1 VRTLTPEGW
10 REVSPYLD
18 QVLSLPEDERAPWL
32 ESFRAERPDLA
43 NLLQDLLQ
51 EHRALAHQQFLERS
65 PVSGTVESSLTGQKI
80 GAYTLVSPIGQ
91 GGMGC
96 VWLAERSDGRFD
108 RSVAVKFLNFSLAAT
123 GGVQRFK
130 REGRILG
137 QLTHPH
143 IAELIDAGVTANGEP
158 YLVLEN
164 VAGKRID
171 EYCDHHQ
178 LSVTARIRLF
188 LDVLSA
194 VAHAHANLVVHRDLK
209 PSNVLVR
216 NDGEVKLLDFG
227 IAKLLAEGA
236 DADKT
241 TQLTVEGSGPMTPQ
255 FAAPEQIT
263 GGAVTTATD
272 VYTLGVLLY
281 ILLTGQHPAGTE
293 PRTPAE
299 LVKGIVETEPPLAS
313 ETAASAAR
321 RHQTEKRGTTFEKLS
336 RQLRGDL
343 DTILAKALKKTPAER
358 YGSVTALADD
368 LRRYLNHEPISARP
382 DTLVYRVRKFVYRNR
397 VVVTL
402 VTVALAA
409 ILAGSGGAIYQAR
422 IADRRFQDV
431 RKLAHTFVFDLHDE
445 VAKLDGSTK
454 AREMMVQT
462 GLQYLDNLAKNAGG
476 DLELQKE
483 IAAGYMKI
491 GAAQGYPT
499 QPNLGRMADA
509 MASYRKAG
517 DIYERIARKNG
528 AYLPDLAAFYRSYA
542 GLFRFS
548 DQPQR
553 ARELY
558 VGAIQ
563 TFDRLRAH
571 QQLNPEQENIY
582 TRAWCN
588 VGDID
593 EDEENYQQAWT
604 EFGRCSELAHAQ
616 LIRKRDQQSLNMVA
630 ESAERVG
637 TAAQELGHLREALQA
652 FDEDETALRE
662 LLAAE
667 PLNPKFH
674 RTLALMYQFR
684 GRVYFSDSYPDY
696 GDPKRALQDMKL
708 YLQTAQQMLDRDPNN
723 TAAQFSVELATLKV
737 SHCLQKSD
745 PPAAISLARD
755 SIRML
760 DQMIASN
767 KGERRRAVS
776 YRAEGLRKL
785 GEAQLNAG
793 RLAEARSS
801 ADLALTASRELAQ
814 TPDDRGNLVEALL
827 LAGKASAAT
836 RDLAH
841 AESLL
846 REARDEAQSIARS
859 LELTNLIPLAT
870 AEEVLGTF
878 YVARHRTREARVCY
892 ERLANLWQQFP
903 ESNEYVDR
911 QKTSSKRLLSSIR

>member
-1 VRTLTPEGW
+1 MRTLTPEGW

-32 ESFRAERPDLA
+32 ESFRAEKPDLA
-43 NLLQDLLQ
+43 ILLQDLLE
-51 EHRALAHQQFLERS
+51 EHRALAHKQFLEHS
-65 PVSGTVESSLTGQKI
+65 PVSGAAESSLTGQKI
-80 GAYTLVSPIGQ
+80 GAYTLISLIGQ
-91 GGMGC
+91 GGMGS

-108 RSVAVKFLNFSLAAT
+108 RRVAVKFLNFSVAAT

-164 VAGKRID
+164 VAGKHID
-171 EYCDHHQ
+171 EYCDQHQ
-178 LSVTARIRLF
+178 LNANARIQLF

-236 DADKT
+236 DADNA
-241 TQLTVEGSGPMTPQ
+241 TQLTVGSGPLTPQ

-272 VYTLGVLLY
+272 VYALGVLLY

-293 PRTPAE
+293 PHSAAE
-299 LVKGIVETEPPLAS
+299 LVKAIVETEPPLAS
-313 ETAASAAR
+313 ATAASAASK
-321 RHQTEKRGTTFEKLS
+321 HQAEKRGTTFEKLS

-343 DTILAKALKKTPAER
+343 DTILAKALKKAPAER
-358 YGSVTALADD
+358 YASVTALADD
-368 LRRYLNHEPISARP
+368 LQRYLNHEPISARP
-382 DTLVYRVRKFVYRNR
+382 DSIACRVRKFVYRNR

-402 VTVALAA
+402 ATVAFAA
-409 ILAGSGGAIYQAR
+409 ILAGSGIAIYQAK
-422 IADRRFQDV
+422 IAERRFQDV

-454 AREMMVQT
+454 VREMMVQT

-517 DIYERIARKNG
+517 DIYERIARKNR
-528 AYLPDLAAFYRSYA
+528 AYLPDLAAYYRSYA

-558 VGAIQ
+558 VVAIQ
-563 TFDRLRAH
+563 TFDRLRAD
-571 QQLNPEQENIY
+571 QELNPEQENLY

-593 EDEENYQQAWT
+593 EETDNFQQAWT
-604 EFGRCSELAHAQ
+604 EFGRCS
-616 LIRKRDQQSLNMVA
+616 K
-630 ESAERVG
+630 
-637 TAAQELGHLREALQA
+637 
-652 FDEDETALRE
+652 
-662 LLAAE
+662 
-667 PLNPKFH
+667 
-674 RTLALMYQFR
+674 
-684 GRVYFSDSYPDY
+684 
-696 GDPKRALQDMKL
+696 
-708 YLQTAQQMLDRDPNN
+708 
-723 TAAQFSVELATLKV
+723 
-737 SHCLQKSD
+737 
-745 PPAAISLARD
+745 LAR
-755 SIRML
+755 
-760 DQMIASN
+760 
-767 KGERRRAVS
+767 
-776 YRAEGLRKL
+776 
-785 GEAQLNAG
+785 AQ
-793 RLAEARSS
+793 
-801 ADLALTASRELAQ
+801 
-814 TPDDRGNLVEALL
+814 
-827 LAGKASAAT
+827 
-836 RDLAH
+836 
-841 AESLL
+841 
-846 REARDEAQSIARS
+846 
-859 LELTNLIPLAT
+859 
-870 AEEVLGTF
+870 
-878 YVARHRTREARVCY
+878 
-892 ERLANLWQQFP
+892 
-903 ESNEYVDR
+903 
-911 QKTSSKRLLSSIR
+911 

>member
-1 VRTLTPEGW
+1 MRTLSPEGW
-10 REVSPYLD
+10 REVSPHLD

-32 ESFRAERPDLA
+32 ESFRAARPDLA
-43 NLLQDLLQ
+43 NLLQDLLA
-51 EHRALAHQQFLERS
+51 EHRVLAQQEFLERS
-65 PVSGTVESSLTGQKI
+65 PVSETAESSLTGQKI
-80 GAYTLVSPIGQ
+80 GAYTLISPIGQ
-91 GGMGC
+91 GGMGS

-108 RSVAVKFLNFSLAAT
+108 RRVAVKFLNFSVAAT

-143 IAELIDAGVTANGEP
+143 IAELIDAGVTAKEEP

-164 VAGKRID
+164 VAGKHID

-178 LSVTARIRLF
+178 LHVDARIRLF

-236 DADKT
+236 DADEA
-241 TQLTVEGSGPMTPQ
+241 TQLTVAGSGPLTPQ
-255 FAAPEQIT
+255 FAAPEQVT

-272 VYTLGVLLY
+272 VYALGVLLY
-281 ILLTGQHPAGTE
+281 TLLTGQHPTGTE
-293 PRTPAE
+293 PHSAAE
-299 LVKGIVETEPPLAS
+299 LVKAIVETEPRRAS
-313 ETAASAAR
+313 EAIASAASKP
-321 RHQTEKRGTTFEKLS
+321 QAEKRGTTFEKLS

-343 DTILAKALKKTPAER
+343 DTILAKALKKAPAER
-358 YGSVTALADD
+358 YGAVTALADD

-382 DTLVYRVRKFVYRNR
+382 DTLAYRVRKFVYRNR

-402 VTVALAA
+402 VTVAFAA
-409 ILAGSGGAIYQAR
+409 ILAGSGAAIYQAR
-422 IADRRFQDV
+422 IAERRFQDV

-483 IAAGYMKI
+483 IAAGYMKV
-491 GAAQGYPT
+491 GDAQGYPT

-509 MASYRKAG
+509 MTSYRKAG

-528 AYLPDLAAFYRSYA
+528 AYLPDLAAYYRSYA

-548 DQPQR
+548 NQPQR
-553 ARELY
+553 AKELY
-558 VGAIQ
+558 EQAIQ

-571 QQLNPEQENIY
+571 QQLDPEQENIY
-582 TRAWCN
+582 TRAWCG

-593 EDEENYQQAWT
+593 EEVDKYQQAWT
-604 EFGRCSELAHAQ
+604 EFGHCSELAHAQ
-616 LIRKRDQQSLNMVA
+616 LKRKRDQQSLNMVA
-630 ESAERVG
+630 QSAERVG

-652 FDEDETALRE
+652 FDEEETAVRE

-667 PLNPKFH
+667 PLNPKFQ
-674 RTLALMYQFR
+674 RNLALMYQFR
-684 GRVYFSDSYPDY
+684 GRVYFSDGYPDY
-696 GDPKRALQDMKL
+696 RDPKRAIEDLKL

-723 TAAQFSVELATLKV
+723 TAAQASVELAKLRVSYCLKE
-737 SHCLQKSD
+737 SD

-755 SIRML
+755 SLRMI

-767 KGERRRAVS
+767 KGVSRAVS
-776 YRAEGLRKL
+776 DRAEGLRKL
-785 GEAQLNAG
+785 GAAQLNAG
-793 RLAEARSS
+793 RVAEARSS
-801 ADLALTASRELAQ
+801 ADLALAASRELAQ
-814 TPDDRGNLVEALL
+814 TPDTRSGLVEALI
-827 LAGKASAAT
+827 LAGKTSAAT

-846 REARDEAQSIARS
+846 REARDEAQGIARS
-859 LELTNLIPLAT
+859 QELTNLIPLAT
-870 AEEVLGTF
+870 AEETLGAF
-878 YVARHRTREARVCY
+878 YVARHRTREARAGY
-892 ERLANLWQQFP
+892 ERLVNLWQQFP
-903 ESNEYVDR
+903 ESNEYVEGQR
-911 QKTSSKRLLSSIR
+911 TASKRLLASIR

>member
-1 VRTLTPEGW
+1 VRTFTPEGW

-18 QVLSLPEDERAPWL
+18 QVLLLPEDERAPWV
-32 ESFRAERPDLA
+32 ESFRAERPDLG
-43 NLLQDLLQ
+43 NLLQDLLE
-51 EHRALAHQQFLERS
+51 EHRVLTQKQFLERS
-65 PVSGTVESSLTGQKI
+65 PVSGTAESSLTGQKI
-80 GAYTLVSPIGQ
+80 GAYTLISPIGQ
-91 GGMGC
+91 GGMGS
-96 VWLAERSDGRFD
+96 VWLAERCDGRFD
-108 RSVAVKFLNFSLAAT
+108 RRVAVKFLNFSVAAT

-164 VAGKRID
+164 VAGKHID

-178 LSVTARIRLF
+178 LSVNARIRLF

-209 PSNVLVR
+209 PSNVMIR

-227 IAKLLAEGA
+227 IAKLLAGDEA
-236 DADKT
+236 EKT
-241 TQLTVEGSGPMTPQ
+241 TQLTVEGSAPLTPQ
-255 FAAPEQIT
+255 FAAPEQIA

-281 ILLTGQHPAGTE
+281 LLLTGQHPAGTE
-293 PRTPAE
+293 PHSPAE
-299 LVKGIVETEPPLAS
+299 LVKAIVETEPPLAS
-313 ETAASAAR
+313 ETAASAASK
-321 RHQTEKRGTTFEKLS
+321 HQTEKCGTTFEKLS

-343 DTILAKALKKTPAER
+343 DTILAKALKKTAAER

-382 DTLVYRVRKFVYRNR
+382 DTLAYRVRKFVYRNR

-402 VTVALAA
+402 VTVAFAA
-409 ILAGSGGAIYQAR
+409 ILAGSGAAIYQAR
-422 IADRRFQDV
+422 IAERRFQDV

-454 AREMMVQT
+454 VREMMVQT
-462 GLQYLDNLAKNAGG
+462 GLQYLDNLAKNAGA

-517 DIYERIARKNG
+517 DIYERIARKNS
-528 AYLPDLAAFYRSYA
+528 AYLPDLAAYYRSYA

-558 VGAIQ
+558 VAAIQ
-563 TFDRLRAH
+563 TFDRLRAR
-571 QQLNPEQENIY
+571 QQLNPEQETLY

-593 EDEENYQQAWT
+593 EDQENFQQAWT
-604 EFGRCSELAHAQ
+604 EFGRCSKLAHAQ

-652 FDEDETALRE
+652 FDEDETAIRE

-667 PLNPKFH
+667 PLNPKFQ
-674 RTLALMYQFR
+674 RFLALLYQFR
-684 GRVYFSDSYPDY
+684 GRVYFSDSYPEY
-696 GDPKRALQDMKL
+696 GDPKRALENMNL

-723 TAAQFSVELATLKV
+723 TAAQFSVELAKLKV
-737 SHCLQKSD
+737 SDCLQKSD
-745 PPAAISLARD
+745 PPAAITLARD
-755 SIRML
+755 SLRMI

-767 KGERRRAVS
+767 KGERSRAFS
-776 YRAEGLRKL
+776 YRAEGVQKL

-801 ADLALTASRELAQ
+801 ADLALATSRELAQ
-814 TPDDRGNLVEALL
+814 NPDERSNLVRALI
-827 LAGKASAAT
+827 LAGNTSAAT
-836 RDLAH
+836 RNLAR

-846 REARDEAQSIARS
+846 REARDGAQEIARS
-859 LELTNLIPLAT
+859 QELTNLIPLAT
-870 AEEVLGTF
+870 AEGALGTF
-878 YVARHRTREARVCY
+878 YLHRHRTREARACY
-892 ERLANLWQQFP
+892 ERIANLWQQFP

-911 QKTSSKRLLSSIR
+911 QKTASKRLLASIR

>member
-1 VRTLTPEGW
+1 MRTFSPQGW

-18 QVLSLPEDERAPWL
+18 QVMSLPEDERAPWL
-32 ESFRAERPDLA
+32 ELFRAERPDLA
-43 NLLQDLLQ
+43 DLLQDLLE
-51 EHRALAHQQFLERS
+51 EHRVLAQKQFLERS
-65 PVSGTVESSLTGQKI
+65 PVSGTAESSLTGQKI
-80 GAYTLVSPIGQ
+80 GAYTLLSPIGQ
-91 GGMGC
+91 GGMGS

-108 RSVAVKFLNFSLAAT
+108 RRVAVKFLNFSVAAT

-143 IAELIDAGVTANGEP
+143 IAELIDAGVTAKEEP

-164 VAGKRID
+164 VAGKHID

-178 LSVTARIRLF
+178 LHVDARIRLF

-236 DADKT
+236 DADKA
-241 TQLTVEGSGPMTPQ
+241 TQLTVEGSGPLTPQ

-281 ILLTGQHPAGTE
+281 ILLTGQHPAGAE
-293 PRTPAE
+293 PHSPAE
-299 LVKGIVETEPPLAS
+299 LVKAIVETEPPLAS
-313 ETAASAAR
+313 ETAASAASKQ
-321 RHQTEKRGTTFEKLS
+321 QTEKRGTNFEKLS
-336 RQLRGDL
+336 RQLRGDV
-343 DTILAKALKKTPAER
+343 DTILAKALKKAPAER

-382 DTLVYRVRKFVYRNR
+382 DTLAYRVGKFVYRNR
-397 VVVTL
+397 VVATL
-402 VTVALAA
+402 ATVAFAA
-409 ILAGSGGAIYQAR
+409 ILAGAGAAIYQAR
-422 IADRRFQDV
+422 IAERRFQDV

-483 IAAGYMKI
+483 IAAGYMKV
-491 GAAQGYPT
+491 GDAQGYPT

-509 MASYRKAG
+509 MTSYRKAG

-528 AYLPDLAAFYRSYA
+528 AYLPDLAAYYRSYA

-548 DQPQR
+548 NQPQR
-553 ARELY
+553 AKELY
-558 VGAIQ
+558 EQAIQ

-571 QQLNPEQENIY
+571 QQLDPEQENIY
-582 TRAWCN
+582 TRAWCG

-593 EDEENYQQAWT
+593 EDVDKYQQAWT
-604 EFGRCSELAHAQ
+604 EFGHCSELAHAQ
-616 LIRKRDQQSLNMVA
+616 LKRKRDQQSLNMVA
-630 ESAERVG
+630 QSAERVG

-652 FDEDETALRE
+652 FDEEETAVRE

-667 PLNPKFH
+667 PLNPKFQ
-674 RTLALMYQFR
+674 RNLALMYQFR
-684 GRVYFSDSYPDY
+684 GRVYFSDAYPDY
-696 GDPKRALQDMKL
+696 GDPKPALENLKL

-723 TAAQFSVELATLKV
+723 TAAQSSVELAKLKI
-737 SHCLQKSD
+737 SYCLQKSD

-755 SIRML
+755 SLRMI

-767 KGERRRAVS
+767 KGVSRAVAD
-776 YRAEGLRKL
+776 RAEGLRKL

-801 ADLALTASRELAQ
+801 ADLVLAASRELAQ
-814 TPDDRGNLVEALL
+814 TPDGRSGLVEALI
-827 LAGKASAAT
+827 LAGKTSAAT
-836 RDLAH
+836 RDLEH

-846 REARDEAQSIARS
+846 REARDQAQGIARS

-870 AEEVLGTF
+870 AEEALGTF
-878 YVARHRTREARVCY
+878 YVARHRTREARACY
-892 ERLANLWQQFP
+892 ERLVNLWQQFP
-903 ESNEYVDR
+903 DSNEYVDGQR
-911 QKTSSKRLLSSIR
+911 TLSKRLLASLR

>member
-18 QVLSLPEDERAPWL
+18 QVLSLPEDERAPWV
-32 ESFRAERPDLA
+32 ESFRAARPDLA
-43 NLLQDLLQ
+43 NLLQDLLE
-51 EHRALAHQQFLERS
+51 EHRVLAQKQFLERS
-65 PVSGTVESSLTGQKI
+65 PVSDTAESSLTGQKI
-80 GAYTLVSPIGQ
+80 GAYTLISPIGQ
-91 GGMGC
+91 GGMGS

-108 RSVAVKFLNFSLAAT
+108 RRVAVKFLNFSVAAT

-143 IAELIDAGVTANGEP
+143 IAELIDAGVTAKEEP

-164 VAGKRID
+164 VAGKHID

-178 LSVTARIRLF
+178 LHVDARIRLF

-236 DADKT
+236 DADT
-241 TQLTVEGSGPMTPQ
+241 ATQLTVEGSGPLTPQ

-272 VYTLGVLLY
+272 VYALGGLLY

-293 PRTPAE
+293 AHSAAE
-299 LVKGIVETEPPLAS
+299 LVKAIVETEPPRAS
-313 ETAASAAR
+313 EAIASAASK
-321 RHQTEKRGTTFEKLS
+321 QQAEKRGTTFEKIS

-343 DTILAKALKKTPAER
+343 DTILAKALKKAPAER

-382 DTLVYRVRKFVYRNR
+382 DTFAYRVRKFVYRNR

-402 VTVALAA
+402 ATVAFSA
-409 ILAGSGGAIYQAR
+409 ILAGSGAAIYQAR
-422 IADRRFQDV
+422 IAERRFQDV

-454 AREMMVQT
+454 VREMMVHT

-476 DLELQKE
+476 DLDLQKE

-491 GAAQGYPT
+491 GDAQGFPT

-517 DIYERIARKNG
+517 DIYERIAKKNS

-548 DQPQR
+548 NQPQR
-553 ARELY
+553 AKELY
-558 VGAIQ
+558 EAAIQ
-563 TFDRLRAH
+563 TFDRLRAR
-571 QQLNPEQENIY
+571 QQLDPDQENIY
-582 TRAWCN
+582 TRAWCG

-593 EDEENYQQAWT
+593 EETGNYQQAWT
-604 EFGRCSELAHAQ
+604 EFGHCSELAHAQ
-616 LIRKRDQQSLNMVA
+616 LKRKTDQQSLNMVA
-630 ESAERVG
+630 QSAERVG

-652 FDEDETALRE
+652 FDEEETAVRE

-667 PLNPKFH
+667 PLNPKFQ
-674 RTLALMYQFR
+674 RNLALMYQFR
-684 GRVYFSDSYPDY
+684 GRVYFSDGYPDY
-696 GDPKRALQDMKL
+696 RDPKRALENLKL

-723 TAAQFSVELATLKV
+723 TAAQSSVELARLKV
-737 SHCLQKSD
+737 SYCLQKSD

-755 SIRML
+755 SLRMI

-767 KGERRRAVS
+767 KGVIKAVS
-776 YRAEGLRKL
+776 DREEGLRKL

-801 ADLALTASRELAQ
+801 ADLALAASRGLAQ
-814 TPDDRGNLVEALL
+814 TPDERSELVEALI

-836 RDLAH
+836 RDLAR

-846 REARDEAQSIARS
+846 REAGDEAQGIARS
-859 LELTNLIPLAT
+859 QELTNLIPLAT
-870 AEEVLGTF
+870 AEEALGTF
-878 YVARHRTREARVCY
+878 YVARHRTREARACY
-892 ERLANLWQQFP
+892 QRLVNLWQQFP
-903 ESNEYVDR
+903 DSNEYVDGQR
-911 QKTSSKRLLSSIR
+911 TASKRLLASLR

>member
-1 VRTLTPEGW
+1 MRTLTPEGW

-343 DTILAKALKKTPAER
+343 DTIPAKALKKTPAER

-454 AREMMVQT
+454 AREIMVQT

-604 EFGRCSELAHAQ
+604 EFGRCSELAHTQ

-846 REARDEAQSIARS
+846 REARDQAQGIARS
-859 LELTNLIPLAT
+859 LELTNLIPLAN
-870 AEEVLGTF
+870 AEEALGTF

>member
-293 PRTPAE
+293 PRSPAE

-402 VTVALAA
+402 VTVAFAA

-491 GAAQGYPT
+491 GTAQGYPT

-604 EFGRCSELAHAQ
+604 EFGRCSELAHTQ

-696 GDPKRALQDMKL
+696 GDPKRALQDIKL

-870 AEEVLGTF
+870 AEEALGTF
-878 YVARHRTREARVCY
+878 YVARHRTRQARVCY